1 MTYSQLKAFHALAQE
16 RNFHRAAE
24 KLFLTQ
30 PAVSIQIR
38 NLEQHS
44 ERVLFRRSGHSVEL
58 TEDGLALFELT
69 TGLFAAENQ
78 VQRLFTAPDQ
88 RINHTLHLGAD
99 GPHVALDLIQAVKGH
114 NPNIN
119 FRVTLANADTTKENL
134 LALKIDAA
142 VMANVKTDS
151 RIISETI
158 SKQDLIALIPAGH
171 ALSDRKTVNI
181 EELATAPLVFREHGS
196 NTQRIVNDAF
206 LRADLH
212 VNAVLVMGSR
222 EGVKEAVARG
232 LGIGF
237 VFDRE
242 LPKDSRCVGV
252 KVSGFESS
260 NCDMLLCLK
269 DQQKNPLVKALFE
282 AAQSADF

>member
-69 TGLFAAENQ
+69 CRMFSIENQ
-78 VQRLFTAPDQ
+78 VQRLFTAPEQ
-88 RINHTLHLGAD
+88 RICHTLHLGAD
-99 GPHVALDLIQAVKGH
+99 GPHVALDLIQAVKKRA
-114 NPNIN
+114 PDIN

-142 VMANVKTDS
+142 VMANAKADS
-151 RIISETI
+151 RIIARTI
-158 SKQDLIALIPAGH
+158 SRQDLIALIPTGH
-171 ALSDRKTVNI
+171 ALSDRQSVSMD
-181 EELATAPLVFREHGS
+181 ELATQSLVFREHGS
-196 NTQRIVNDAF
+196 NTQRIVSEAF
-206 LRADLH
+206 VRAGFQ
-212 VNAVLVMGSR
+212 VNAALVMGSR

-242 LPKDSRCVGV
+242 RPKDSRCVGV
-252 KVSGFESS
+252 KVAGFESS
-260 NCDMLLCLK
+260 NTDMLLCLK

-282 AAQSADF
+282 ATNSADF

>member
-44 ERVLFRRSGHSVEL
+44 ARILFRRSGHSVDL

-69 TGLFAAENQ
+69 CQMFEVESR
-78 VQRLFTAPDQ
+78 VQRLFTAPDE
-88 RINHTLHLGAD
+88 RLSRTIHLGAD
-99 GPHVALDLIQAVKGH
+99 GPHVALDLIEAVTRCTPDIH
-114 NPNIN
+114 

-142 VMANVKTDS
+142 VMAYTKVDS
-151 RIISETI
+151 RFIAKTI
-158 SKQDLIALIPAGH
+158 SKQDLMALIPTGH
-171 ALSDRKTVNI
+171 ALSEHKSVTI
-181 EELATAPLVFREHGS
+181 EELAPHPLVFREPGS
-196 NTQRIVNDAF
+196 NTQRIVNEAF
-206 LRADLH
+206 SSSDFHINTA
-212 VNAVLVMGSR
+212 LVMGSR

-242 LPKDSRCVGV
+242 LPQDSRCVGV
-252 KVSGFESS
+252 KVKGFESS
-260 NCDMLLCLK
+260 NADMLLCLK
-269 DQQKNPLVKALFE
+269 DQHKNPVVKALFD
-282 AAQSADF
+282 AANSDDF